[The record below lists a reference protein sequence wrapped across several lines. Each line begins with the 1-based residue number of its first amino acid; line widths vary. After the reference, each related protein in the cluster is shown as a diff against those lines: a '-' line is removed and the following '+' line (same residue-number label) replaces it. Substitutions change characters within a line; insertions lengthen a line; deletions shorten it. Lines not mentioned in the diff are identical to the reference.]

1 MYDKLLITELLGTIT
16 MCDQE
21 LLSNILQLVCVE
33 IGRVV
38 KLFIVNEQGLHVVS
52 KAVFIISSSSL
63 YCIKNKNIKF

>member
-1 MYDKLLITELLGTIT
+1 MFGTCMYDKLIITELLGTIT

-38 KLFIVNEQGLHVVS
+38 KLFIVNEQG
-52 KAVFIISSSSL
+52 
-63 YCIKNKNIKF
+63 